1 MRSGLHGY
9 VVELATKSGRDFI
22 VMHDP
27 NFKLPFP
34 MPRGQPS
41 ISDNGQHFGVVV
53 KDYVF
58 DNIFREGTPL
68 AGWQAHFD
76 CAAHSFTQSIIEPF

>member
-1 MRSGLHGY
+1 MRSGFHGY
-9 VVELATKSGRDFI
+9 VVQLATHGVRDFI

-34 MPRGQPS
+34 MPRGQHS

-53 KDYVF
+53 KGYVF

-68 AGWQAHFD
+68 AGWEEHFA
-76 CAAHSFTQSIIEPF
+76 CATNSFTQSKIKAF